1 MKSEIDK
8 CASLVMHRGIPAT
21 SGIDILDNKT
31 LRALT
36 VHINNSN
43 VTQ

>member
-8 CASLVMHRGIPAT
+8 CATLVMHRGIPAT

-36 VHINNSN
+36 V
-43 VTQ
+43 QDLYK